1 MPKHQ
6 KEIAENEKKQNGPVK
21 LQGVKKQGE
30 VILMSHGDGGLKS
43 SELISNIISKHINND
58 ILDRFEDS
66 AVLRLPGK
74 KIAFTTDSFVINPI
88 FFPGGDIGK
97 LSICGTVNDLA
108 SSGAMP
114 CFLSFSLI
122 LEEGFPIKDL
132 EMIMKSVSATLNDI
146 NSSVAGSHP
155 KDSNYKND
163 NKSNNN
169 TKINN
174 EIILKIVAGDTKV
187 VEKGSAD
194 KIYINTAGIGL
205 IDEEVNISP
214 SRIETNDIIIVSGTV
229 GDHGIAIL
237 SKRKEFDFK
246 TALQSDCAPLSPL
259 VAELISVS
267 GNIHAIRD
275 ATRGGLARVLF
286 ELALA
291 SRHDFEIS
299 NESIPVKR
307 ETRGICEFLG
317 MDPLYVANEG
327 KMVFFVSAEDAPVV
341 LEAARKNK
349 YGKDACIIGKVTKK
363 GSGRVILNT
372 EIGTKRMLDL
382 YYSEQLPRIC

>member
-1 MPKHQ
+1 MQNQGKQESVP
-6 KEIAENEKKQNGPVK
+6 EKKQNRLIKNQDRQNKVDI
-21 LQGVKKQGE
+21 
-30 VILMSHGDGGLKS
+30 ILMSHGDGGLKS
-43 SELISNIISKHINND
+43 SELISNIISKHIKND

-66 AVLRLPGK
+66 AVMKLPGK
-74 KIAFTTDSFVINPI
+74 KIAFTTDSFVINPV

-108 SSGAMP
+108 ASGAVP
-114 CFLSFSLI
+114 YFLSFSLI

-132 EMIMKSVSATLNDI
+132 EKIMKSVSGTIDEI
-146 NSSVAGSHP
+146 NSSAFGCRQE
-155 KDSNYKND
+155 KNH
-163 NKSNNN
+163 N
-169 TKINN
+169 IR
-174 EIILKIVAGDTKV
+174 LKIVTGDTKV

-214 SRIETNDIIIVSGTV
+214 ARIETKDIIIVSGTV

-246 TALQSDCAPLSPL
+246 TALKSDCAPLSPM

-267 GNIHAIRD
+267 KNIHAIRD

-286 ELALA
+286 ELA
-291 SRHDFEIS
+291 SVSKHDFEIS
-299 NESIPVKR
+299 SNAIPVKR

-327 KMVFFVSAEDAPVV
+327 KMVFFVSAEDASNV
-341 LEAARKNK
+341 LDAARKNK
-349 YGKDACIIGKVTKK
+349 YGRDACIIGKVTKK
-363 GSGRVILNT
+363 GSGKVILNT
-372 EIGTKRMLDL
+372 EIGTKRLLDL

>member
-1 MPKHQ
+1 MKTPN
-6 KEIAENEKKQNGPVK
+6 KEIRDD
-21 LQGVKKQGE
+21 

-43 SELISNIISKHINND
+43 SELIGKVISKHIKND

-66 AVLRLPGK
+66 AVITIPGK

-108 SSGAMP
+108 ASGAIP
-114 CFLSFSLI
+114 YFLSFSLI
-122 LEEGFPIKDL
+122 LEEGFPVKDL
-132 EMIMKSVSATLNDI
+132 EKIMKSASVTLNEI
-146 NSSVAGSHP
+146 NSSMSGSRQENHRNVRL
-155 KDSNYKND
+155 S
-163 NKSNNN
+163 
-169 TKINN
+169 
-174 EIILKIVAGDTKV
+174 IITGDTKV

-205 IDEEVNISP
+205 IDEKVNISP
-214 SRIETNDIIIVSGTV
+214 VRIKTGDVIIVSGTI

-246 TALQSDCAPLSPL
+246 TDLKSDCAPLSPL

-267 GNIHAIRD
+267 SNIHAIRD

-286 ELALA
+286 ELAAA
-291 SRHDFEIS
+291 SKHDFEIS
-299 NESIPVKR
+299 NAMIPIKR
-307 ETRGICEFLG
+307 ATKVICEFLG

-327 KMVFFVSAEDAPVV
+327 KMVFFVSGEDASKV
-341 LEAARKNK
+341 LDTARKNK
-349 YGKDACIIGKVTKK
+349 YGRDARIIGKVTKK
-363 GSGRVILNT
+363 GNGRVILNT
-372 EIGTKRMLDL
+372 EIGTRRILDL
-382 YYSEQLPRIC
+382 HYSEQLPRIC

>member
-1 MPKHQ
+1 MQNREKQ
-6 KEIAENEKKQNGPVK
+6 ENVPEKKQNAAVK
-21 LQGVKKQGE
+21 HNDRQKNDDI
-30 VILMSHGDGGLKS
+30 ILMSHGDGGLKS
-43 SELISNIISKHINND
+43 SELISNVISKHIKND

-66 AVLRLPGK
+66 AVIRLPGK

-108 SSGAMP
+108 ASGAVP
-114 CFLSFSLI
+114 YFLSFSLI
-122 LEEGFPIKDL
+122 IEEGFPIKDL
-132 EMIMKSVSATLNDI
+132 EKIMESVRDTIDE
-146 NSSVAGSHP
+146 
-155 KDSNYKND
+155 
-163 NKSNNN
+163 
-169 TKINN
+169 INN
-174 EIILKIVAGDTKV
+174 STLGSRPDNNQNIQLKIVTGDTKV

-214 SRIETNDIIIVSGTV
+214 SRIETGDIIIVSGTI
-229 GDHGIAIL
+229 GDHGIAVL

-246 TALQSDCAPLSPL
+246 TALKSDCAPLSPM
-259 VAELISVS
+259 VAELIATCK
-267 GNIHAIRD
+267 NIHAIRD

-291 SRHDFEIS
+291 SKHDFEIS
-299 NESIPVKR
+299 NAAIPVKR

-327 KMVFFVSAEDAPVV
+327 KMVFFVSAEDAFSV
-341 LEAARKNK
+341 LGAARKNK
-349 YGKDACIIGKVTKK
+349 YGRDACIIGRVTKK

-372 EIGTKRMLDL
+372 EIGTKRLLDL

>member
-1 MPKHQ
+1 MK
-6 KEIAENEKKQNGPVK
+6 NRKKQENVAEKILNTTVK
-21 LQGVKKQGE
+21 HHNRPEKDD

-43 SELISNIISKHINND
+43 SELINNIISKHIKND

-66 AVLRLPGK
+66 AVLGLPGK

-108 SSGAMP
+108 ASGAIP
-114 CFLSFSLI
+114 YFLSFSLI
-122 LEEGFPIKDL
+122 LEEGFPINDL
-132 EMIMKSVSATLNDI
+132 ERIMKSVSDTIDEI
-146 NSSVAGSHP
+146 NSSDFGGRSENSH
-155 KDSNYKND
+155 N
-163 NKSNNN
+163 
-169 TKINN
+169 IQ
-174 EIILKIVAGDTKV
+174 LRIVAGDTKV

-214 SRIETNDIIIVSGTV
+214 ACIETGDIIIVSGSI

-246 TALQSDCAPLSPL
+246 TALKSDCAPLSQL

-267 GNIHAIRD
+267 KNIHAIRD

-286 ELALA
+286 ELATV
-291 SRHDFEIS
+291 SKHDFEIS
-299 NESIPVKR
+299 SDAIPVKR

-327 KMVFFVSAEDAPVV
+327 KMVFFVSAEDSFSV

-349 YGKDACIIGKVTKK
+349 YGSDACIIGKVTKK

-372 EIGTKRMLDL
+372 EIGTRRLLDL

>member
-1 MPKHQ
+1 MDIQNREKMEKVP
-6 KEIAENEKKQNGPVK
+6 EKKRSK
-21 LQGVKKQGE
+21 TLKHSRLLMKDDI
-30 VILMSHGDGGLKS
+30 ILMSHGDGGLKS
-43 SELISNIISKHINND
+43 SELISNVISKYIRND

-66 AVLRLPGK
+66 AVVRLPGK

-108 SSGAMP
+108 ASGAEP
-114 CFLSFSLI
+114 YFLSFSLI
-122 LEEGFPIKDL
+122 LEEGFPVKDL
-132 EMIMKSVSATLNDI
+132 EKIMKSVSGTIDEI
-146 NSSVAGSHP
+146 NGVSPGSR
-155 KDSNYKND
+155 KGET
-163 NKSNNN
+163 NNL
-169 TKINN
+169 KLR
-174 EIILKIVAGDTKV
+174 IITGDTKV

-214 SRIETNDIIIVSGTV
+214 SRIETGDIIIVSGTI
-229 GDHGIAIL
+229 GDHGIAVL

-246 TALQSDCAPLSPL
+246 TALKSDCAPLSPL
-259 VAELISVS
+259 VAELIAASK
-267 GNIHAIRD
+267 NIHAIRD

-291 SRHDFEIS
+291 SKHDFEIS
-299 NESIPVKR
+299 NGAIPIKR

-327 KMVFFVSAEDAPVV
+327 KMVFFVSSEDAFSI
-341 LEAARKNK
+341 LKAARNNK

-363 GSGRVILNT
+363 GSGRVILDT
-372 EIGTKRMLDL
+372 EIGTKRLLDL

>member
-1 MPKHQ
+1 MFLK
-6 KEIAENEKKQNGPVK
+6 KKQNAAVK
-21 LQGVKKQGE
+21 HNDRQKNDDI
-30 VILMSHGDGGLKS
+30 ILMSHGDGGLKS
-43 SELISNIISKHINND
+43 SELISNVISKHIKND

-66 AVLRLPGK
+66 AVIRLPGN

-108 SSGAMP
+108 ASGAVP
-114 CFLSFSLI
+114 YFLSFSLI
-122 LEEGFPIKDL
+122 IEEGFPIKDL
-132 EMIMKSVSATLNDI
+132 EKIMESVRDTIDE
-146 NSSVAGSHP
+146 
-155 KDSNYKND
+155 
-163 NKSNNN
+163 
-169 TKINN
+169 INN
-174 EIILKIVAGDTKV
+174 STLGSRPDNNQNIQLKIVTGDTKV

-214 SRIETNDIIIVSGTV
+214 SRIETGDIIIVSGTI
-229 GDHGIAIL
+229 GDHGIAVL

-246 TALQSDCAPLSPL
+246 TALKSDCAPLSPM
-259 VAELISVS
+259 VAELIATCK
-267 GNIHAIRD
+267 NIHAIRD

-291 SRHDFEIS
+291 SKHDFEIS
-299 NESIPVKR
+299 NAAIPVKR

-327 KMVFFVSAEDAPVV
+327 KMVFFVSAEDAFSV
-341 LEAARKNK
+341 LGAARKNK
-349 YGKDACIIGKVTKK
+349 YGRDACIIGRVTKK

-372 EIGTKRMLDL
+372 EIGTKRLLDL

>member
-1 MPKHQ
+1 MQNQGKQEKVP
-6 KEIAENEKKQNGPVK
+6 EKKQNAALK
-21 LQGVKKQGE
+21 RRDRQMKDDI
-30 VILMSHGDGGLKS
+30 ILMSHGDGGLKS
-43 SELISNIISKHINND
+43 SELINNVISKHIKND
-58 ILDRFEDS
+58 ILGRFEDS
-66 AVLRLPGK
+66 AVIRLPGK
-74 KIAFTTDSFVINPI
+74 KIAFTTDSFVISPI

-108 SSGAMP
+108 ASGAVP
-114 CFLSFSLI
+114 YFLSFSLI

-132 EMIMKSVSATLNDI
+132 EKIMKSVSDTI
-146 NSSVAGSHP
+146 NE
-155 KDSNYKND
+155 
-163 NKSNNN
+163 
-169 TKINN
+169 INN
-174 EIILKIVAGDTKV
+174 SFTGDQQEKIHNLQLKIVAGDTKV

-214 SRIETNDIIIVSGTV
+214 SRIETGDIIIVSGTI
-229 GDHGIAIL
+229 GDHGIAVL

-246 TALQSDCAPLSPL
+246 TTLTSDCAPLSPL
-259 VAELISVS
+259 VASLITATK
-267 GNIHAIRD
+267 NIHTIRD

-286 ELALA
+286 ELA
-291 SRHDFEIS
+291 SVSKHDFEIS
-299 NESIPVKR
+299 SASIPVKR

-327 KMVFFVSAEDAPVV
+327 KMVFFVSAEDAFSV

-349 YGKDACIIGKVTKK
+349 YGRDACIIGKVTKK
-363 GSGRVILNT
+363 GNGRVILNT
-372 EIGTKRMLDL
+372 EIGTKRLLDL

>member
-1 MPKHQ
+1 MEKQEKQ
-6 KEIAENEKKQNGPVK
+6 KNIPEKKQNGFLK
-21 LQGVKKQGE
+21 NHDRQKKE
-30 VILMSHGDGGLKS
+30 DIILMSHGDGGLKS
-43 SELISNIISKHINND
+43 SELIRNIISKHIKND
-58 ILDRFEDS
+58 VLDRFEDS

-74 KIAFTTDSFVINPI
+74 KIAFTTDSFVINPV

-108 SSGAMP
+108 ASGAIP
-114 CFLSFSLI
+114 YFFSLSLI

-132 EMIMKSVSATLNDI
+132 ERIMKSISDTIDEI
-146 NSSVAGSHP
+146 NSSATGRKH
-155 KDSNYKND
+155 KNSQ
-163 NKSNNN
+163 NIK
-169 TKINN
+169 
-174 EIILKIVAGDTKV
+174 LKIVTGDTKV

-214 SRIETNDIIIVSGTV
+214 ALIETKDIIIVSGTI
-229 GDHGIAIL
+229 GDHGIAVL

-246 TALQSDCAPLSPL
+246 TALKSDCAPLGPL
-259 VAELISVS
+259 VAELLSVS
-267 GNIHAIRD
+267 KNIHAIRD

-286 ELALA
+286 ELASA
-291 SRHDFEIS
+291 SKHDFEIS
-299 NESIPVKR
+299 SSAIPVKR

-327 KMVFFVSAEDAPVV
+327 KMVFFVSAADASLV

-349 YGKDACIIGKVTKK
+349 YGRDACIIGKVTKK
-363 GSGRVILNT
+363 GNGRVILNT
-372 EIGTKRMLDL
+372 EIGTKRLLDL

>member
-1 MPKHQ
+1 MQNRGKQENVPEKRQGTAVKYHGRQNKHD
-6 KEIAENEKKQNGPVK
+6 I
-21 LQGVKKQGE
+21 
-30 VILMSHGDGGLKS
+30 ILMSHGDGGLKS
-43 SELISNIISKHINND
+43 SELINTVISKQIKND

-66 AVLRLPGK
+66 AVIRLPGK

-108 SSGAMP
+108 ASGAVP
-114 CFLSFSLI
+114 YFLSFSLI

-132 EMIMKSVSATLNDI
+132 EKIMKSVSDTIDEIN
-146 NSSVAGSHP
+146 NSSPGIP
-155 KDSNYKND
+155 KGKTHNLH
-163 NKSNNN
+163 
-169 TKINN
+169 
-174 EIILKIVAGDTKV
+174 LKIVTGDTKV

-194 KIYINTAGIGL
+194 KIYINTSGIGL

-214 SRIETNDIIIVSGTV
+214 ARIETGDIIIVSGTI
-229 GDHGIAIL
+229 GDHGIAVL

-246 TALQSDCAPLSPL
+246 TSLKSDCAPLSPL
-259 VAELISVS
+259 VAELIAASK
-267 GNIHAIRD
+267 NIHTIRD

-286 ELALA
+286 ELALT
-291 SRHDFEIS
+291 SKHDFEIS
-299 NESIPVKR
+299 SSAIPVKR
-307 ETRGICEFLG
+307 ATRGICEFLG

-327 KMVFFVSAEDAPVV
+327 KMVFFVSAEDAFNV

-372 EIGTKRMLDL
+372 EIGTKRLLDL

>member
-1 MPKHQ
+1 MQNREKQ
-6 KEIAENEKKQNGPVK
+6 ENVPEKKQNTAVK
-21 LQGVKKQGE
+21 HNDRQKNDDI
-30 VILMSHGDGGLKS
+30 ILMSHGDGGLKS
-43 SELISNIISKHINND
+43 SELISNVISKHIKND

-66 AVLRLPGK
+66 AVIRLPGN

-108 SSGAMP
+108 ASGAVP
-114 CFLSFSLI
+114 YFLSFSLI
-122 LEEGFPIKDL
+122 IEEGFPIKDL
-132 EMIMKSVSATLNDI
+132 EKIMESVRDTIDE
-146 NSSVAGSHP
+146 
-155 KDSNYKND
+155 
-163 NKSNNN
+163 
-169 TKINN
+169 INN
-174 EIILKIVAGDTKV
+174 STLGSRPDNNQNIQLKIVTGDTKV

-214 SRIETNDIIIVSGTV
+214 SRIETGDIIIVSGTI
-229 GDHGIAIL
+229 GDHGIAVL

-246 TALQSDCAPLSPL
+246 TALKSDCAPLSPM
-259 VAELISVS
+259 VAELIATCK
-267 GNIHAIRD
+267 NIHAIRD

-291 SRHDFEIS
+291 SKHDFEIS
-299 NESIPVKR
+299 NAAIPVKR

-327 KMVFFVSAEDAPVV
+327 KMVFFVSAEDAFSV
-341 LEAARKNK
+341 LGAARKNK
-349 YGKDACIIGKVTKK
+349 YGRDACIIGRVTKK

-372 EIGTKRMLDL
+372 EIGTKRLLDL

>member
-1 MPKHQ
+1 MKNREKQEKVP
-6 KEIAENEKKQNGPVK
+6 EKKQNAAIK
-21 LQGVKKQGE
+21 QHDRQKKDDI
-30 VILMSHGDGGLKS
+30 ILMSHGEGGLKS
-43 SELISNIISKHINND
+43 SELISNTISKHIKND

-66 AVLRLPGK
+66 AVVILPGK

-108 SSGAMP
+108 ASGAEP
-114 CFLSFSLI
+114 YFLSFSLI

-132 EMIMKSVSATLNDI
+132 EKIMKSVSDTIDEI
-146 NSSVAGSHP
+146 
-155 KDSNYKND
+155 
-163 NKSNNN
+163 NNN
-169 TKINN
+169 SHESRKKKTHNLQ
-174 EIILKIVAGDTKV
+174 LKIVTGDTKV

-194 KIYINTAGIGL
+194 KIYINTAGLGL
-205 IDEEVNISP
+205 IDEEVSISP
-214 SRIETNDIIIVSGTV
+214 SRIETGDIIIVSGTI
-229 GDHGIAIL
+229 GDHGIAVL

-246 TALQSDCAPLSPL
+246 TSLKSDCAPLSPL
-259 VAELISVS
+259 VAELIAVS
-267 GNIHAIRD
+267 KNIHAIRD

-291 SRHDFEIS
+291 SKHDFEITS
-299 NESIPVKR
+299 GEIPVKR

-327 KMVFFVSAEDAPVV
+327 KMVFFVSAKDAFIV

-349 YGKDACIIGKVTKK
+349 YGRDACIIGKVTKK
-363 GSGRVILNT
+363 GSGKVILNT
-372 EIGTKRMLDL
+372 EIGTKRLLDL

>member
-1 MPKHQ
+1 MQNQQ
-6 KEIAENEKKQNGPVK
+6 KQKNVPEKKQNVHVNKQEQP
-21 LQGVKKQGE
+21 KKDDI
-30 VILMSHGDGGLKS
+30 ILMSHGDGGLKS
-43 SELISNIISKHINND
+43 SELISKIISKHIKND
-58 ILDRFEDS
+58 ILERFEDS

-74 KIAFTTDSFVINPI
+74 KLAFTTDSFVINPI

-108 SSGAMP
+108 ASGAVP

-132 EMIMKSVSATLNDI
+132 ERVMKSVSETINEI
-146 NSSVAGSHP
+146 NSSAFGGQQENAHS
-155 KDSNYKND
+155 
-163 NKSNNN
+163 
-169 TKINN
+169 IQ
-174 EIILKIVAGDTKV
+174 LKIVTGDTKV
-187 VEKGSAD
+187 VERGSAD

-205 IDEEVNISP
+205 IDEDVNISP
-214 SRIETNDIIIVSGTV
+214 ARIETNDIIILSGTI

-246 TALQSDCAPLSPL
+246 TALVSDCAPLSPM
-259 VAELISVS
+259 VAEMSSVS
-267 GNIHAIRD
+267 KNIHAIRD

-291 SRHDFEIS
+291 SKHDFEIS
-299 NESIPVKR
+299 NEAIPVKR
-307 ETRGICEFLG
+307 EARGICEFLG

-327 KMVFFVSAEDAPVV
+327 KMVFFVSVHDAPCV
-341 LEAARKNK
+341 LDAARKNK
-349 YGKDACIIGKVTKK
+349 YGRDACIIGKVTKK

-372 EIGTKRMLDL
+372 GIGTKRLLDL
-382 YYSEQLPRIC
+382 YYNEQLPRIC